1 MHGQENASVPCKG
14 TVLSDLNML
23 EAFFRGYPRSLKPAA
38 ENDAHV
44 VLTSDEQKLCIP
56 PNLVVEVRR
65 FLSEYADD
73 VTYEGSK
80 IVYRTY
86 DVGSDFAAWIQK
98 HGVKTDIISGYDFEF
113 VREARLTGTRDVRE
127 VRLKYTVYLIKPK
140 TVSFNEVVKTI
151 GGGL

>member
-1 MHGQENASVPCKG
+1 MYRQENAIASCQG
-14 TVLSDLNML
+14 AVLSDLNIL
-23 EAFFRGYPRSLKPAA
+23 EAFFKGYPKSLKPAA

-56 PNLVVEVRR
+56 PNSVDEVQR

-73 VTYEGSK
+73 VTYEGSE

-86 DVGSDFAAWIQK
+86 DVGSDFAAWVQK
-98 HGVKTDIISGYDFEF
+98 HGVKTDIISGHDFEY
-113 VREARLTGTRDVRE
+113 VREAMLVRTRYVRE

-140 TVSFNEVVKTI
+140 TVSFNEVVKNI